1 MTDPRGFGGVERSAA
16 RRALRAPDV
25 FIVLTRTIG
34 SPGGRSPLVRV
45 RRCVRRAQNVGL
57 NGAKELGA
65 RDNAIIVLLVDRSL
79 FWGEWSPFVPMAR
92 DAK

>member
-1 MTDPRGFGGVERSAA
+1 MTDPRGFGGVERSACSAGA
-16 RRALRAPDV
+16 RRFYCLNQDNWVSR
-25 FIVLTRTIG
+25 
-34 SPGGRSPLVRV
+34 PLVRPPV
-45 RRCVRRAQNVGL
+45 RVRPSASGRRAQNVGL